1 MIEMTII
8 LLIFLNII
16 VFFMGKALGKV
27 EMSIQMRSEIL
38 RIIDA
43 VKKVEQVSSL
53 KGEDI
58 SKMSVDDLMKKV
70 KDQMNLSKNE
80 SE

>member
-70 KDQMNLSKNE
+70 KDQMNLSK
-80 SE
+80 

>member
-1 MIEMTII
+1 
-8 LLIFLNII
+8 
-16 VFFMGKALGKV
+16 MGKALGKV